1 MPLPPLSPLRH
12 FAELV
17 VEHAKKYDSAFR
29 EVHAANIDD
38 TNDELLIG

>member
-1 MPLPPLSPLRH
+1 MHLRPLPPLRH

-38 TNDELLIG
+38 TDDELLIG